1 MLKVINDVTR
11 IFILC
16 ITTLYP
22 LIRKKTMKNYG
33 SKKETYDNDSYY
45 QNYLKIIEK
54 IHQLTQIAQ

>member
-1 MLKVINDVTR
+1 MLKVVNDVTR

-45 QNYLKIIEK
+45 QNYHKLHNKN
-54 IHQLTQIAQ
+54 T

>member
-22 LIRKKTMKNYG
+22 LIRKKTMKTMVV
-33 SKKETYDNDSYY
+33 KKKPTIMIVII
-45 QNYLKIIEK
+45 KII
-54 IHQLTQIAQ
+54 